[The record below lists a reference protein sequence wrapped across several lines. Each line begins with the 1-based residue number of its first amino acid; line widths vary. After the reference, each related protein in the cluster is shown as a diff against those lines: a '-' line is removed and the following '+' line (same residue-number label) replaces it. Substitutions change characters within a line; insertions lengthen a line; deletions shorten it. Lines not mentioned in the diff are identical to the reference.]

1 MKLNLENKSA
11 QWIVLLL
18 LAFTWGS
25 SFILMK
31 RGLEVLDEFQ
41 VAALRISF
49 AGLVML
55 PFAFSS
61 LKKIKPKNIIPI
73 AVVGYFGNFLPAF
86 LFTKAQTVL
95 SSSLTGMLNSL
106 VPFFTLLLGL
116 LFFNAQIN
124 KKAGIGVAIGLM
136 GAIGLILSKQSN
148 EIAHGLDEQWWYAI
162 FPIMATFCYATSVN
176 IIKYYLADVSSLA
189 ITAVSFLF
197 TFPVALT
204 IFFLSPWE
212 LDFQQHETDFLVGVG
227 YIAILGVVGTALAVI
242 IFNALIKN
250 TTAVFASSVTYIIPI
265 VAILWG
271 LFDGEEVT
279 QWQLAFMGTILAGV
293 YLVKSK

>member
-61 LKKIKPKNIIPI
+61 LKKIKPNNIIPI